1 MSLSIIVCVTSGEMI
16 AELRQNVASTIGKD
30 VEYEIIEIR
39 NVENPRPISRVY
51 NEGASKARY
60 PYLLFLHQDAGFESE
75 GWWGQIEPKM
85 SEPDCGVIGFA
96 GTKVMFD
103 VPSGWGVHGFE
114 WLVLNLN
121 QSGRKVVLNSD
132 REKKFEEV
140 VALDGFAMFVRKDVW
155 EKYPFDERNIRGFH
169 CYDIDFSLCVG
180 AEYKNYVC
188 TCVLPYHHSEG
199 KFGDE
204 WFAATLD
211 MYDRKWHRIL
221 PRYSSDVTIMSDD
234 AAKLAERAWF
244 RMAKCMFDI
253 GTYDKN
259 LLSLSRK
266 YPLTYRSFEHRMK
279 LWLYK
284 LKYGKG
290 KKKQD

>member
-1 MSLSIIVCVTSGEMI
+1 MSLSIIVCVTSPAMAAAVRE
-16 AELRQNVASTIGKD
+16 NVGATIGEGE
-30 VEYEIIEIR
+30 EYEIIEIP
-39 NVENPRPISRVY
+39 NVENPRPLVQVY
-51 NEGASKARY
+51 NQGASMAKY
-60 PYLLFLHQDAGFESE
+60 PNLLFLHQDAGFESPD
-75 GWWGQIEPKM
+75 WWKEIAPKL

-114 WLVLNLN
+114 WLVLNLK
-121 QSGRKVVLNSD
+121 QSGRRVNINSNAG
-132 REKKFEEV
+132 KKFEEV
-140 VALDGFAMFVRKDVW
+140 VTLDGFAMFVRKDVW
-155 EKYPFDERNIRGFH
+155 EKHPFDVLNIRGFH
-169 CYDIDFSLCVG
+169 CYDIDFSLGVG
-180 AEYKNYVC
+180 VEYKNYVC

-204 WFAATLD
+204 WFAATLE
-211 MYDRKWHRIL
+211 MYDKKWRRIL
-221 PRYSSDVTIMSDD
+221 PRFASDVRIMSDA
-234 AAKLAERAWF
+234 AAKLEERAWF

-253 GTYDKN
+253 GVYDKN

-279 LWLYK
+279 LWFYK

-290 KKKQD
+290 N